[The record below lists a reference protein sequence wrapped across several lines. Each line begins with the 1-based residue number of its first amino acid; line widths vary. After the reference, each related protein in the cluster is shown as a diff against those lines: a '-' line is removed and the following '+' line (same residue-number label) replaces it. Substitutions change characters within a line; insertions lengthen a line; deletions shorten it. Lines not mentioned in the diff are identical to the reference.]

1 MKGVCKLPEYI
12 FTAKDKSGRSNNGV
26 LEAENLDFFYKL
38 MKDRGL
44 FCMSV
49 KEGSGAGSKQ
59 VSINLSEKK
68 VKIKELTVFCRQFST
83 MLSSGITVIKCLD
96 ILYQQTESKNMK
108 AKILGIY
115 EAVQKGESLSHAMR
129 SQKNA
134 FPFLLLNMVEAGEA
148 SGSLDVVMQR
158 MADNYEKDNKLQN
171 KVKQAMIYPLIL
183 SGLTVLVVI
192 FLLTFVLP
200 RFTSMFAQLGGKLPL
215 PTRILLGL
223 SGFIISYWY
232 VIILVVVLIV
242 VVWHL
247 YLKSK
252 DGRISWDK
260 FKLKFPVIGK
270 LLLIVESARF
280 SRTLS
285 SLISSGMPIIQA
297 LEIVGRVITNRFME
311 QKLLFVIED
320 VRRGLALSYSMK
332 KLKMFPPMLCS
343 MISVGEESGNL
354 DDILNKTAGFY
365 DEESDAAIARLLALI
380 EPVMI
385 VILALVVGFI
395 VISIITPIFAIY
407 QNMNA
412 GNMQ

>member
-1 MKGVCKLPEYI
+1 MPEYQYA
-12 FTAKDKSGRSNNGV
+12 AKDKNGKTNNGV
-26 LEAENLDFFYKL
+26 LDADNLDSFYKII
-38 MKDRGL
+38 KERGL
-44 FCMSV
+44 YCMSV
-49 KEGSGAGSKQ
+49 REGSSVNDKQ
-59 VSINLSEKK
+59 ISFNFSDKP
-68 VKIKELTVFCRQFST
+68 IKLKQLTIFCRQFST

-96 ILYQQTESKNMK
+96 ILYQQAENKNLK
-108 AKILGIY
+108 SNILGVY
-115 EAVQKGESLSHAMR
+115 EAVQKGESLSRALR

-183 SGLTVLVVI
+183 SVLIVLVVI
-192 FLLTFVLP
+192 LLLTLVLP
-200 RFTSMFAQLGGKLPL
+200 RFSVLFIQLGGNLPL
-215 PTRILLGL
+215 PTKILLGM
-223 SGFIISYWY
+223 SSFIINYWY
-232 VIILVVVLIV
+232 VLIIAVIIIV
-242 VVWHL
+242 VFWNMN
-247 YLKSK
+247 LKSK
-252 DGRISWDK
+252 NGRIAWDK

-297 LEIVGRVITNRFME
+297 LETVDRVITNKYME
-311 QKLLFVIED
+311 ERLMDIVGD

-343 MISVGEESGNL
+343 MILVGEESGNL
-354 DDILNKTAGFY
+354 DDILNKTAAFY
-365 DEESDAAIARLLALI
+365 DEESDAAIARMLALL

-385 VILALVVGFI
+385 VLLALIVGFI
-395 VISIITPIFAIY
+395 VLSIVTPMFSIY
-407 QNMNA
+407 ESMNN
-412 GNMQ
+412 GGM